1 MIGPLHRKIVQD
13 TKKLSRKQQ
22 NAICWLFAI
31 VLIVAFN
38 TFFKKL
44 AQQDRATV
52 AVFSIYHFADFMRF
66 LDNCFL
72 L

>member
-1 MIGPLHRKIVQD
+1 MIGLLHRKIVQD
-13 TKKLSRKQQ
+13 TKKLSRKQ
-22 NAICWLFAI
+22 NKICRLFAI

-44 AQQDRATV
+44 AQQDRATA

>member
-1 MIGPLHRKIVQD
+1 MIGLLHRKIVQD
-13 TKKLSRKQQ
+13 TKKLNRKQ
-22 NAICWLFAI
+22 NKICWSSTL
-31 VLIVAFN
+31 
-38 TFFKKL
+38 FFKKL
-44 AQQDRATV
+44 AQQDRATA